1 MIKKGDN
8 DKKLQDARQYIK
20 KIVILANNFTLPM
33 LYVAMDF
40 NRIMSNNVWYIIYRV
55 RKDPLCKYVT
65 LRILSEMADE
75 GN

>member
-33 LYVAMDF
+33 LYVAMDY
-40 NRIMSNNVWYIIYRV
+40 NRIMSNNVWYVIYRI

-65 LRILSEMADE
+65 LRILSEKADD

>member
-8 DKKLQDARQYIK
+8 DKKLQDARSYIK

-33 LYVAMDF
+33 LYVANDY
-40 NRIMSNNVWYIIYRV
+40 NRVMSSNVWYVIYRV

-65 LRILSEMADE
+65 LRILSEKADD